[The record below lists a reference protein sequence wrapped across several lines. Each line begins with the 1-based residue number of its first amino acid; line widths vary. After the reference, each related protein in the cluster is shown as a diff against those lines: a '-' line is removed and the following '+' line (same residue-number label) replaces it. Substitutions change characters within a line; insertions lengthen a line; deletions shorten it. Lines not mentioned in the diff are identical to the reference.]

1 MKRVGAVLVA
11 AAILTTAACSGSG
24 NEDGGSGS
32 ADSGSSA
39 TGALGNTTQ
48 AAAALLQRSTPQGYG
63 STPVA
68 SGHERADSTGEQIS
82 ETVTGRS
89 LFLIACSGN
98 GEITVTMTSQATGE
112 LVKCG
117 DQAKGFPFRGDLN
130 ALVVGEATNTG
141 AFAWQVLAKS

>member
-1 MKRVGAVLVA
+1 MKRVGVVLVA
-11 AAILTTAACSGSG
+11 AAAILATAACSGSDSG
-24 NEDGGSGS
+24 ADGSR
-32 ADSGSSA
+32 SGSSA

-48 AAAALLQRSTPQGYG
+48 AAVDLLQKSAPHGYG

-68 SGHERADSTGEQIS
+68 SGHERADNTGEQIS

-98 GEITVTMTSQATGE
+98 GEITVTMTAQASGKM
-112 LVKCG
+112 VKCG
-117 DQAKGFPFRGDLN
+117 DQAEGFPFRGDLN

-141 AFAWQVLAKS
+141 AFAWEILTKS